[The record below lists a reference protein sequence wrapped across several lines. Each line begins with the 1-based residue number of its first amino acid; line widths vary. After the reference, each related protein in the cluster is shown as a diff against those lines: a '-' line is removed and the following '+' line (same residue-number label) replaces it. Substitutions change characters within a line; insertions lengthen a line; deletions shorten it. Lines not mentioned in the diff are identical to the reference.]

1 MMPDL
6 EKVIRA
12 LECCND
18 HGEPDCDE
26 CPYMDDDLLGTC
38 ESRNNLFRD
47 AAELLKRQRAVE
59 PDVSDK
65 DDIVVFYRCGVCG
78 TEFVNGSAIHKL
90 ADYCP
95 NCGKAV
101 KKNES

>member
-1 MMPDL
+1 MKSDL

-47 AAELLKRQRAVE
+47 AAELLKQMR
-59 PDVSDK
+59 
-65 DDIVVFYRCGVCG
+65 
-78 TEFVNGSAIHKL
+78 NGGEK
-90 ADYCP
+90 
-95 NCGKAV
+95 
-101 KKNES
+101 E